1 MRTLTLHLKVCSAV
15 TIVTGVERDFADS
28 GEHLRRETTK
38 FAQLRAPLPDSLHQN
53 DSQAPA
59 LLPIYPTA
67 SGMAL
72 IDDDEIW
79 PELGFRLLGE
89 MGERE
94 REKVRL

>member
-1 MRTLTLHLKVCSAV
+1 MRTLTLHLKVCSV
-15 TIVTGVERDFADS
+15 VPIVTGVERDFADS

-38 FAQLRAPLPDSLHQN
+38 FAQLRAPLPVSLHQN
-53 DSQAPA
+53 DPQAPA

-67 SGMAL
+67 SGMAS

-79 PELGFRLLGE
+79 PELEFRSLAE

-94 REKVRL
+94 ERVRS